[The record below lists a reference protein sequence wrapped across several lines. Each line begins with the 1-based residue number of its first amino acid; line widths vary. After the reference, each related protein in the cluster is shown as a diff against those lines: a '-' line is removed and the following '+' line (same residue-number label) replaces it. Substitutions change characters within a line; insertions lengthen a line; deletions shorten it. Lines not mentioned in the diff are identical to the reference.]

1 MENMEGRCLHQGT
14 LAESEVGSDRL
25 HGGLAPRLVCQG
37 QGCRG
42 QEGPAGRWPCEH
54 AAYSGR
60 LQDGSEGKGDPRHH
74 SEGPGHRQEGHQGR
88 RDGALPAR
96 SEAAGAGPVR
106 EPRSE
111 GQHHVARGEAIGVI
125 PRVDWPIARCRCEEG
140 VLSNRHCTGRGHR
153 SCQLYLGGCG
163 NTLPTRDDDD
173 VALARG
179 RHLFTPP
186 CAGKAL
192 QARSDDVGCPWK
204 LHLKTS
210 SHLRRLFQGSVIVSH
225 GV

>member
-42 QEGPAGRWPCEH
+42 QEGPAGRWPCEL

-111 GQHHVARGEAIGVI
+111 GQHHAARGEAIGVMH
-125 PRVDWPIARCRCEEG
+125 RVDWPIARCRCEG
-140 VLSNRHCTGRGHR
+140 VLSYRHCTGRATVVA
-153 SCQLYLGGCG
+153 SCIWAAAGTRCRLVTMMMSL
-163 NTLPTRDDDD
+163 LPE
-173 VALARG
+173 
-179 RHLFTPP
+179 
-186 CAGKAL
+186 
-192 QARSDDVGCPWK
+192 ARSDDVGCPWK

-210 SHLRRLFQGSVIVSH
+210 SQLRRLFRSSVIVSH